1 MTRDTWERG
10 CALLCLLTRAAWEE
24 GMPPPLT
31 RQAVRKLEASGAL
44 HSLVLRDDPE
54 MEEETASRVR
64 ALLARTKA
72 VFRLM
77 EAYER
82 QGYRLMLPAD
92 SRWPHVLDA
101 LGAQAPLFLFYHGNA
116 RLPDHPRMAVAGS
129 RDIAPLTADMAR
141 RLGRMLAQEGITLV
155 SGGARGVDLAA
166 QRALLEAGGS
176 MILVPALPVSQV
188 PMGKLERRAMEE
200 GRMLILCDTLPDE
213 PFSAAKALAR
223 NHTIYALGDAALVVA
238 ARRGLG
244 GSWRGAIDC
253 LRGGWSPVY
262 AAYGEGRDFD
272 GNRALRALGARG
284 IDLSGEKDLLGQ
296 LTARLEQTAIRL
308 P

>member
-1 MTRDTWERG
+1 MD
-10 CALLCLLTRAAWEE
+10 
-24 GMPPPLT
+24 
-31 RQAVRKLEASGAL
+31 
-44 HSLVLRDDPE
+44 
-54 MEEETASRVR
+54 
-64 ALLARTKA
+64 
-72 VFRLM
+72 
-77 EAYER
+77 
-82 QGYRLMLPAD
+82 
-92 SRWPHVLDA
+92 
-101 LGAQAPLFLFYHGNA
+101 LG
-116 RLPDHPRMAVAGS
+116 
-129 RDIAPLTADMAR
+129 
-141 RLGRMLAQEGITLV
+141 
-155 SGGARGVDLAA
+155 A

-244 GSWRGAIDC
+244 GSWRGATDC